1 MSRREDVGRR
11 LRSSVPGAVRAP
23 DDVRDAV
30 DRAVVSAGPGD
41 ERATPGA
48 RPTRAISALAALALV
63 GAIAVLVTL
72 HPAAPITPAPDPLA
86 HAPATPPP
94 AADPLIPRVVPVA
107 NPLVDEAH
115 RMWTDLQRLRSTV
128 EGPVRSLAEAGK
140 SL

>member
-11 LRSSVPGAVRAP
+11 LRSSVPGVVRAP
-23 DDVRDAV
+23 EDVRDAV
-30 DRAVVSAGPGD
+30 DRAVVSTAPGD
-41 ERATPGA
+41 ERATPDA
-48 RPTRAISALAALALV
+48 RTPRAIGVLAALALA
-63 GAIAVLVTL
+63 GAIGALVTL
-72 HPAAPITPAPDPLA
+72 RPAAPITPAPDPLA
-86 HAPATPPP
+86 HAPATTHA
-94 AADPLIPRVVPVA
+94 AADPLIPRTVPVA